1 VITLSNNIIEVKK
14 LNLEYRFI
22 QTLNFRNSL
31 FQAFKTKKEKESR
44 TKTVHALRNLTFNVE
59 RGKTIGLIGG
69 NGAGKSTLLR
79 VFANVYEPDSGEVK
93 VNTDSVSL
101 LALGAGFQNDLPGID
116 NIYLNGILLGLT
128 KGEVEEK
135 LNEIVEFAE
144 IGEFINAPLRT
155 YSSGMRTKL
164 AFSIASHIEPELLL
178 IDEVFSVGDARFK
191 KKSDKKIRSLI
202 NDNRT
207 VIMVSHSLGVIEDLC
222 DEVIWLDKGSLVEI
236 GDAKEVV
243 KRYKKF
249 MS

>member
-1 VITLSNNIIEVKK
+1 MSNNIIEAKNI
-14 LNLEYRFI
+14 NLIYTFI
-22 QTLNFRNSL
+22 QSMNFRNSI
-31 FQAFKTKKEKESR
+31 FGKFRKDAEKRVKS
-44 TKTVHALRNLTFNVE
+44 VHALKDLTFEIE
-59 RGKTIGLIGG
+59 RGKTVGLIGG

-79 VFANVYEPDSGEVK
+79 IFANVYEPDSGEIK
-93 VNTDSVSL
+93 INTNSVSL

-128 KGEVEEK
+128 KQEVDEK
-135 LNEIVEFAE
+135 INDIIEFAE

-164 AFSIASHIEPELLL
+164 AFSIASHVEPELLL

-202 NDNRT
+202 SDNRT

-222 DEVIWLDKGSLVEI
+222 DQVIWLEKGSIIEI
-236 GDAKEVV
+236 GETKEVLR
-243 KRYKKF
+243 RYKDF
-249 MS
+249 MNK